1 MNNISSGQSK
11 AKKYFI
17 VTYGCQMNV
26 SDSEILAGHLE
37 KMGFSAAKKEEDADI
52 VIINTCAVREKA
64 EEKVF
69 SRLGMLRE
77 LKQKKPEMILA
88 LWGCMAQYEGIAQ
101 KVQERFNFIDLVSG
115 PNALDR
121 FPELLMKA
129 TSSDRTVT
137 DLHLAGEREFLPVK
151 RNDNFKAWIPISHG
165 CNNYCSYCVVP
176 YVRGPEISRLPENII
191 NETKELISNGY
202 KEITL
207 LGQNVNSYGKDLQEK
222 IDFADLLLKLDQLGN
237 SIRLRFMTSH
247 PRDFSEKIIRA
258 IAEGKNI
265 CEHIHLPLQSGSD
278 RILKKMNRGYNR
290 DYYLKQIE
298 KIRKIIP
305 GSAITTDIIVGFP
318 GEDEEDFASTVEMLE
333 RVRFDAA
340 YIFVYSP
347 RRGTRAASMENQVS
361 KEVKR
366 ERIIQLNRQQKRIT
380 LEKNQSLLE
389 SIQEVLVE
397 GKSKKDAEM
406 FTGRTRTNKIVHF
419 PCSKDLSGE
428 FINIK
433 IIEARAWN
441 LIGIIDQR

>member
-11 AKKYFI
+11 EKKYFI
-17 VTYGCQMNV
+17 ATYGCQMNV
-26 SDSEILAGHLE
+26 SDSEVLAGYLE
-37 KMGFSAAKKEEDADI
+37 RMGFSAAKNEEDADI

-77 LKQKKPEMILA
+77 LKQKKPDIILA
-88 LWGCMAQYEGIAQ
+88 LWGCLAQYEGIAQ
-101 KVQERFNFIDLVSG
+101 KVKERFKFIDLVSG

-121 FPELLMKA
+121 FPELLKEA
-129 TSSDRTVT
+129 TSSDKTVT
-137 DLHLAGEREFLPVK
+137 DLDLSGEREFLPAK
-151 RNDNFKAWIPISHG
+151 RNDDFKAWVPISHG

-191 NETKELISNGY
+191 NEIKKLISNGY
-202 KEITL
+202 KEITV
-207 LGQNVNSYGKDLQEK
+207 LGQNVNSYGKDLQQN
-222 IDFADLLLKLDQLGN
+222 IDFADLMLKLDQLGD

-290 DYYLKQIE
+290 DYYLEQIE

-305 GSAITTDIIVGFP
+305 GSSITTDIIVGFP
-318 GEDEEDFASTVEMLE
+318 GENEEDFAQTVEMLE

-347 RRGTRAASMENQVS
+347 RRGTKAAGMENQVF

-366 ERIIQLNRQQKRIT
+366 KRIIQLNRQQKRIT
-380 LEKNQSLLE
+380 LEKNQPLLG

-397 GKSKKDAEM
+397 GKSKKNAEM

-419 PCSKDLSGE
+419 SCTEDLSGK

-433 IIEARAWN
+433 IIETRAWN